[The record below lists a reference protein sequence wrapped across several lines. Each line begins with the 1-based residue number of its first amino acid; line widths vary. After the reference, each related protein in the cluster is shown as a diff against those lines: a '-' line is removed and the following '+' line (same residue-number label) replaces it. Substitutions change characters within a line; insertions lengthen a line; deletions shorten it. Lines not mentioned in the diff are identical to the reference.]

1 MGLENEKKKYQTIPL
16 WHYKWATKKEKNA
29 LYKLNFY
36 LYAIFDVCY
45 FTLKANFPTHNLN
58 FYWWDRIQ
66 ATFWKLLYFVLLHKF
81 WNYFSRHTCFT
92 GGDGIESRLPFKI
105 FSTLLCTPKR
115 AFMIFSLLYLYFIL
129 NVFSTNIWQK
139 NCYCSKAI
147 KVEVFWEGQIIVR
160 NPPL

>member
-1 MGLENEKKKYQTIPL
+1 MGLENEKKKYQRIPL
-16 WHYKWATKKEKNA
+16 WHYKWATKKGKNV

-81 WNYFSRHTCFT
+81 WDYFSRHTCFT

-115 AFMIFSLLYLYFIL
+115 AFMIFSLLYLYSIL